1 MTLVAHKFKIVKK
14 LQNETFVNISVVSHK
29 KDEVI
34 HTLTTTDGFI
44 IPICQGTAEYKSGL
58 RKAFITPGKDWYFI
72 TADYG
77 QEELRLA
84 GIFSGEKNIIE
95 PIQQGK
101 DIHTYVAQ
109 KMFGFS
115 DKHHRT
121 RVKTLNFGVLYG
133 CTKYTVAR
141 KLNISPEE
149 GQQLLDRYYKTM
161 KKLEAWIDYMHKLG
175 RRTGMVFTY
184 FGRPRLVGKY
194 YNSSDPHK
202 WAFADRTCVNSV
214 CQGPVTGDTEVLTD
228 KGYQRIERLTGSELC
243 WTGSDWQSFKVVDQG
258 EQECYE
264 MITTD
269 GNRIRFS
276 EEHRFKIATV
286 KDYEW
291 LDRVPKVGDKL
302 CKILPIELDSNGID
316 IEKFYWIGYLMGD
329 GVIYDNN
336 IAICCSKKE
345 LKPLYERATKYW
357 SNLGYHMQPPYRT
370 NGSKGET
377 WQFRVSCKKWVEAL
391 NDLGYIKG
399 RAKTKRIYSGVFAA
413 SFKEKKA
420 FVQGFFDSD
429 GSKKRI
435 VWHLCQR
442 PLLEDTKLLLE
453 TLGVRSRIY
462 NQNDGT
468 FVLQVNARDW
478 RVLQG
483 GKDKGNISS
492 EEVSVV
498 PEVVRNKIAEYKGG
512 GKWRWLKYKAHTGQ
526 TISPRY
532 VKKMNNECNLGIT
545 ELYET
550 VGVKTI
556 VPIGKHQVYCLS
568 LQDSKH
574 QFITRGLVSHN
585 CVPINQYIETE
596 DGVIMYNKVLGKRL
610 YQTYGKKHS
619 FIYRILRFFN
629 L

>member
-1 MTLVAHKFKIVKK
+1 MNMTLVAHKFKIVKK

-141 KLNISPEE
+141 KLGISPEE

-161 KKLEAWIDYMHKLG
+161 KKLESWIDYMHKLG

-214 CQGPVTGDTEVLTD
+214 CQGCIPV
-228 KGYQRIERLTGSELC
+228 
-243 WTGSDWQSFKVVDQG
+243 
-258 EQECYE
+258 
-264 MITTD
+264 
-269 GNRIRFS
+269 
-276 EEHRFKIATV
+276 
-286 KDYEW
+286 
-291 LDRVPKVGDKL
+291 
-302 CKILPIELDSNGID
+302 
-316 IEKFYWIGYLMGD
+316 
-329 GVIYDNN
+329 
-336 IAICCSKKE
+336 
-345 LKPLYERATKYW
+345 
-357 SNLGYHMQPPYRT
+357 
-370 NGSKGET
+370 
-377 WQFRVSCKKWVEAL
+377 
-391 NDLGYIKG
+391 
-399 RAKTKRIYSGVFAA
+399 
-413 SFKEKKA
+413 
-420 FVQGFFDSD
+420 
-429 GSKKRI
+429 
-435 VWHLCQR
+435 
-442 PLLEDTKLLLE
+442 
-453 TLGVRSRIY
+453 
-462 NQNDGT
+462 
-468 FVLQVNARDW
+468 
-478 RVLQG
+478 
-483 GKDKGNISS
+483 
-492 EEVSVV
+492 
-498 PEVVRNKIAEYKGG
+498 
-512 GKWRWLKYKAHTGQ
+512 
-526 TISPRY
+526 
-532 VKKMNNECNLGIT
+532 
-545 ELYET
+545 
-550 VGVKTI
+550 
-556 VPIGKHQVYCLS
+556 
-568 LQDSKH
+568 
-574 QFITRGLVSHN
+574 
-585 CVPINQYIETE
+585 NQYIETE